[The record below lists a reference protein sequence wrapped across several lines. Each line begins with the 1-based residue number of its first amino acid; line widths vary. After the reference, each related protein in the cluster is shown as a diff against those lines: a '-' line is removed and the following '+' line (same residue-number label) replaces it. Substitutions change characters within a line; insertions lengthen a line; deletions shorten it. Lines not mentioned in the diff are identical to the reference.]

1 MGAAT
6 ERAGIVDQAIA
17 GLGIE
22 QGTCAG
28 RICRQCFAP
37 CRPQRLRSEESF
49 PFRQVRCAA
58 SQLEMAALL
67 YAHAA
72 AVNRPR
78 REIGVNLANFLE
90 SCVHASD

>member
-6 ERAGIVDQAIA
+6 EGAGIVDQAIA
-17 GLGIE
+17 GLRIE
-22 QGTCAG
+22 QGTCAR
-28 RICRQCFAP
+28 RICRQRFAACRAQRP
-37 CRPQRLRSEESF
+37 CSEKSF

-58 SQLEMAALL
+58 SQLEMAALF